1 MRRRALAGAL
11 AAALAGAAGCG
22 GGQTRGTAF
31 DAAWSDEDG
40 TVLTGFQKTNGPF
53 TVPAGVDVAV
63 GIVAG
68 RTIIGAPLD
77 GSKRWHYTH
86 ALDGRP
92 AVAGTVVVGK
102 GAGEVF
108 ALDARTGA
116 VLWKR
121 AAGGLLRGAGD
132 DGKTTVVSLMSTTG
146 VGSVVL
152 AVARDGVVVRQIED
166 EAPIG
171 VPAVADRF
179 AFLPWRGRYVTIYDL
194 GSGEEAARITLTH
207 PTSRAFALGGAI
219 FFGEEAVTRFDDRI
233 RLASRGGASTLSVNG
248 AGLPAAP
255 RWLGSG
261 DEVLPTRA
269 ASADEVRL
277 YARPNARG
285 PMGLDGGRAALAYRR
300 LVTGLEAE
308 TGKVAWVH
316 VGEDEILGGAA
327 YEGGFALCDAKG
339 RVIFL
344 DGARGAPAGE
354 LSLGRPVDACIV
366 QADRLRRKTVGQ
378 PSTLAESI
386 PRALDLA
393 SPELVPMQ
401 VYLLDTAAQLHDDAI
416 TDLIIAFAGGERGS
430 SLLVDG
436 ARRVLAERRTGAARM
451 IAALNQPYDYLG
463 GVLKSPP
470 VGPLADALLAMRERQ
485 VAPLLA
491 RYLDDPACSPDD
503 VERAAAAVAELAGPA
518 EVPALLSF
526 FAHYRGY
533 DEEGGKVARAV
544 VHVARALVRL
554 GQGAVVERAA
564 SDRFTSP
571 AIKDKLAELSRPARV
586 AL

>member
-1 MRRRALAGAL
+1 MRRVALGSAL
-11 AAALAGAAGCG
+11 AAALAGASCG

-31 DAAWSDEDG
+31 DEAWHDEDG

-53 TVPAGVDVAV
+53 TVPPGVDVAV
-63 GIVAG
+63 GLVAG

-77 GSKRWHYTH
+77 GGSRWRYTH

-132 DGKTTVVSLMSTTG
+132 DGQTTVVSLMSTTG
-146 VGSVVL
+146 LGSVVL
-152 AVARDGVVVRQIED
+152 AVARDGVVLRQIED
-166 EAPIG
+166 QAAIG
-171 VPAVADRF
+171 VPAIVDRF
-179 AFLPWRGRYVTIYDL
+179 AFLPWRGRYITVYDL
-194 GSGEEAARITLTH
+194 GSGEETARITLAH
-207 PTSRAFALGGAI
+207 PTSRAFALGGAL
-219 FFGEEAVTRFDDRI
+219 FFGEEAVTRFDERI
-233 RLASRGGASTLSVNG
+233 HLAPRGNASTVTVNG
-248 AGLPAAP
+248 AKLPSAP

-269 ASADEVRL
+269 VSADEVRL

-316 VGEDEILGGAA
+316 VAEEEILGGAA
-327 YEGGFALCDAKG
+327 YEGGFALCGAKG
-339 RVIFL
+339 TVTFL
-344 DGARGAPAGE
+344 DAAKGAPAGE
-354 LSLGRPVDACIV
+354 LSLGHPVDACIV
-366 QADRLRRKTVGQ
+366 QADRLRKKIVGG
-378 PSTLAESI
+378 PSSLVESLT
-386 PRALDLA
+386 RALELA

-401 VYLLDTAAQLHDDAI
+401 VHLLDTAARLEDDVI
-416 TDLIIAFAGGERGS
+416 TDLIISLAGGERGS
-430 SLLVDG
+430 SLLVDE
-436 ARRVLAERRTGAARM
+436 ARRVLAERRTGAGRM
-451 IAALNQPYDYLG
+451 IAALNQPYDFLG

-485 VAPLLA
+485 VAPVLA
-491 RYLDDPACSPDD
+491 RYLEDPACSADD

-518 EVPALLSF
+518 ELPALLSF

-533 DEEGGKVARAV
+533 DGEGESVARAV

-571 AIKDKLAELSRPARV
+571 AIKDKLAELSRPPRV